1 MLHTIYSES
10 EENMKE
16 EKATVL
22 MPEEL
27 KNKIKEYP
35 IYSQDGLKLDA
46 KVLVKYFNP
55 YGAGTWLILEGQEL
69 DDGDFELYGYMNLI
83 EWEYGYVLLSQLE
96 RIKFCNRASIERDL
110 YTKNETLG
118 DFLKENGQLEEYK
131 KIFMEV
137 DE

>member
-1 MLHTIYSES
+1 
-10 EENMKE
+10 MKE
-16 EKATVL
+16 ENATEL
-22 MPEEL
+22 MTEGL

-69 DDGDFELYGYMNLI
+69 DNGDYELYGYMHIL
-83 EWEYGYVLLSQLE
+83 EWEYGYILLSQLE
-96 RIKFCNRASIERDL
+96 RIKFCNSASIERDI
-110 YTKNETLG
+110 YTKNKTLG

>member
-1 MLHTIYSES
+1 
-10 EENMKE
+10 MKE

-69 DDGDFELYGYMNLI
+69 DDGDFELYGYIHIL

-137 DE
+137 DEWELQKTP

>member
-1 MLHTIYSES
+1 
-10 EENMKE
+10 MKE

>member
-1 MLHTIYSES
+1 
-10 EENMKE
+10 MKE

-69 DDGDFELYGYMNLI
+69 DDGDFELYGYIHIL